1 MDLSLMIAMLL
12 VTTPSAVVLLVCM
25 GVGGLLCPISSRAWH
40 ASMASRKLM
49 KRAPS
54 SSSTADYMKILI
66 ISEKLM
72 TALLSGGS
80 AASLDMKK
88 WPPALL
94 LDFYL
99 KR

>member
-1 MDLSLMIAMLL
+1 MDLSLLIAMLL
-12 VTTPSAVVLLVCM
+12 VTMPSDVVLSVCIR
-25 GVGGLLCPISSRAWH
+25 VGGCLCPISSRAWH

-49 KRAPS
+49 KRGPS
-54 SSSTADYMKILI
+54 SSFIAYCMTTSMILA
-66 ISEKLM
+66 KVM
-72 TALLSGGS
+72 TALLYVGS
-80 AASLDMKK
+80 AESLYMKK